1 MLFVTPFKTNVTGV
15 EGNGAGVGA
24 GVGLVGGGSTA
35 SPDFLQAVKL
45 MKISKSKEPIRVAIT
60 VIYVTRIP
68 KILCQ
73 HLLKGN

>member
-1 MLFVTPFKTNVTGV
+1 MLFVTPFKTNVTGA

-24 GVGLVGGGSTA
+24 GVGFGGGGRTA

-45 MKISKSKEPIRVAIT
+45 MKISKSKEPIRVAIS

-73 HLLKGN
+73 HLLKRT